1 MSLTVKKTIKE
12 CPHGIK
18 LSVNSNHDLKW
29 RHTYRGNSSN
39 DLTEWSGEFGSFLC
53 TSTSFLFWTSLFLRT
68 LINREA
74 SATASA
80 VSVEWKVNNSIS
92 ITSAMVSS
100 YLFHCNWPKIDAT
113 RCNQNCKRIL
123 VRWNSLSYLIFLTNV
138 SYAYRTIT
146 SNFMQLMLIL
156 QNCFIFSLY
165 VFMMCVHPIEHKR
178 GEFLLMQ
185 YLNYYIENQS
195 FNPLTPKISL
205 VILLTV
211 CHTVLVMLVCRIWY

>member
-1 MSLTVKKTIKE
+1 MSLAVKKTIKE

-18 LSVNSNHDLKW
+18 LSVNSNQDLKW

-80 VSVEWKVNNSIS
+80 VSVEWKVN
-92 ITSAMVSS
+92 
-100 YLFHCNWPKIDAT
+100 
-113 RCNQNCKRIL
+113 KRIL

-138 SYAYRTIT
+138 SYAYYTIT

-156 QNCFIFSLY
+156 QSCFIFSLY

>member
-80 VSVEWKVNNSIS
+80 VSVEWKVN
-92 ITSAMVSS
+92 
-100 YLFHCNWPKIDAT
+100 
-113 RCNQNCKRIL
+113 KRIL

-138 SYAYRTIT
+138 SYAYHTIT

>member
-92 ITSAMVSS
+92 IPVQWCPAIYFIAIGQRLMQQ
-100 YLFHCNWPKIDAT
+100 DASKT
-113 RCNQNCKRIL
+113 GKYSCQVKFFK
-123 VRWNSLSYLIFLTNV
+123 LSYFSHQHVICI
-138 SYAYRTIT
+138 SYH
-146 SNFMQLMLIL
+146 N
-156 QNCFIFSLY
+156 
-165 VFMMCVHPIEHKR
+165 
-178 GEFLLMQ
+178 
-185 YLNYYIENQS
+185 
-195 FNPLTPKISL
+195 
-205 VILLTV
+205 
-211 CHTVLVMLVCRIWY
+211 